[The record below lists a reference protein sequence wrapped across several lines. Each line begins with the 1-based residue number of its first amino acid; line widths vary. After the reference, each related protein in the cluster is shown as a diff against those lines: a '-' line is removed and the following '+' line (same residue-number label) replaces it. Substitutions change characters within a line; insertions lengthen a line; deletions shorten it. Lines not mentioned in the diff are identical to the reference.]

1 MSAAFPPYPSYKP
14 SGLPWLGDVPA
25 HWDLRAPDSLA
36 SRLSQSVRPDLPPL
50 PMDVLSSILQA
61 LDEQW
66 GNIPWTDA
74 DRIGQVIAVDL
85 PAGVGADRAYQNARR
100 NSDKQNARIEHD
112 LALERVMLA
121 LLADHMELYKQYS
134 DNDSFRQWVAD
145 TVFERTY
152 KAA

>member
-1 MSAAFPPYPSYKP
+1 
-14 SGLPWLGDVPA
+14 
-25 HWDLRAPDSLA
+25 
-36 SRLSQSVRPDLPPL
+36 
-50 PMDVLSSILQA
+50 MDVLSSILQA